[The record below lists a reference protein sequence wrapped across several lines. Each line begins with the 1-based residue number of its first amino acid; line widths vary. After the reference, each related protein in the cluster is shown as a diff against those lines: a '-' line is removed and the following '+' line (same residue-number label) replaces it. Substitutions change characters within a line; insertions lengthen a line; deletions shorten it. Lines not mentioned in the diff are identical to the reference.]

1 MQKFYYTYAN
11 QVFEILG
18 NSEINNLF
26 FVAVFL
32 DPCYKL
38 EYVEFCF
45 GRLYGKE
52 RSQEMIKRLREI
64 IEKLLECYVTMYPL
78 PINGS
83 DFGSILSSV
92 ASQPNFSTNDD
103 NERDWENEFRMK
115 IINKQ
120 GEVKRNEMDGYIED
134 DVEDSRPNI
143 EFEILKWWRMKLAK
157 YYILSRMAR
166 DILAIPMSIVSS
178 ESAFSIGSRVLDLF

>member
-64 IEKLLECYVTMYPL
+64 IEKLLECYATMYPL
-78 PINGS
+78 PINDS

-92 ASQPNFSTNDD
+92 ASQPNFATNDD
-103 NERDWENEFRMK
+103 NEKDWENELRMK
-115 IINKQ
+115 ITIK
-120 GEVKRNEMDGYIED
+120 
-134 DVEDSRPNI
+134 
-143 EFEILKWWRMKLAK
+143 
-157 YYILSRMAR
+157 
-166 DILAIPMSIVSS
+166 
-178 ESAFSIGSRVLDLF
+178 